1 MPKKAFVHFFT
12 LTFGLGAKHFKSD
25 GGGGVKI
32 MQREKFSFLKPPS
45 VLHLSKWKVFNSIV
59 CHIKINLRRKIDA
72 ETTSFVFLRNQ
83 RRGFGIEACC
93 LNCLCDRGLR
103 KSPNSL
109 LFLKHTIFVFYKII
123 PGIILSTWLVA
134 SHAGVFR
141 GARISSLPTNGV
153 CGERRNTSSPSVPV
167 YYLPLQRKFS

>member
-1 MPKKAFVHFFT
+1 MPKKAFVHIFR
-12 LTFGLGAKHFKSD
+12 LTFGVGDNHFKSD

-32 MQREKFSFLKPPS
+32 MQGKKFSFLKPPS

-72 ETTSFVFLRNQ
+72 ETTSFVFLQNQ

-93 LNCLCDRGLR
+93 VKCLCDRGLR

-109 LFLKHTIFVFYKII
+109 LFLKDTIFVFYKII

-141 GARISSLPTNGV
+141 RARISSLPTNA
-153 CGERRNTSSPSVPV
+153 CSTEDNVPF
-167 YYLPLQRKFS
+167 PLLHSRGKWPINGF